1 VGRAEEGKAGDR
13 LRPTPPGSSATRSR
27 PARRRS
33 GSLARIIEVTS
44 ERRASAGKRGRVDG
58 DSIVVRRARRSKA
71 ACERSGRARVEPVR
85 WTHAARS
92 LPVMS
97 RQISTTEGSES
108 RLVRREAAVWIASA
122 RILVRPR
129 GRTKELVG
137 GSANPRRRRDW
148 MAIQARGRKPEDT
161 PPIVQWGGRA
171 TRQGDEGE
179 VAQPELRPPCP
190 HREKSHPAPL
200 VPRGLD
206 LGRIC
211 DFSRYSSHSSSVDGR
226 DARLVGTHL
235 PVGIEQRSPRHAS
248 ASSAAA
254 DPREA
259 QQGRMK
265 RRRSARRALMG
276 LVQIRS
282 CPRITE
288 RTVARLAVG
297 RLDRRAHGA
306 RGGRGPKPAVIEL
319 ARPALAAR
327 NPRRGSTGRRRR
339 DNVCKNS

>member
-1 VGRAEEGKAGDR
+1 MDARGTIPAGDEPADLRDRR
-13 LRPTPPGSSATRSR
+13 LGVETGPPGGGPNGSTLRGSSSARER
-27 PARRRS
+27 GRRGWSSDQRTLDD
-33 GSLARIIEVTS
+33 GAIGWQS
-44 ERRASAGKRGRVDG
+44 EREVESQKTYP
-58 DSIVVRRARRSKA
+58 RS
-71 ACERSGRARVEPVR
+71 CSGGA
-85 WTHAARS
+85 
-92 LPVMS
+92 
-97 RQISTTEGSES
+97 
-108 RLVRREAAVWIASA
+108 
-122 RILVRPR
+122 
-129 GRTKELVG
+129 
-137 GSANPRRRRDW
+137 
-148 MAIQARGRKPEDT
+148 
-161 PPIVQWGGRA
+161 RA
-171 TRQGDEGE
+171 TRPGDEGE

-226 DARLVGTHL
+226 DARLVGTRL

-265 RRRSARRALMG
+265 RRCSARRASMG
-276 LVQIRS
+276 LVQTRS

-306 RGGRGPKPAVIEL
+306 RGVRGPKPAVIEL